1 MLFQRLLVLSILL
14 LSLTRSE
21 KDKLSNKSML
31 TQTEGYSTDM
41 FLDASSGLYNSN
53 SLFKEDTTYIYDEST
68 VKLPN
73 STKSNTERVNE
84 NIVVSSTID
93 TFNPNRN
100 WLRNQKTLADQ
111 FWYIYYSNLSV
122 IPLSY
127 HSQSFCSKLYRIF
140 IFADRSLESMK
151 YNDCDQRKTRALEI
165 AGLKFIRLFNESFQQ
180 DNTCKQMQNI
190 CINVLESFI
199 KKQKVTN
206 VSRVSWNNLLKDL
219 NLDSI
224 IINKSLSP
232 CLFAARYEILYNRQ
246 NYHFMFGIRKP
257 LLCSIKSAVCSEEVY
272 TWNTLNQK

>member
-1 MLFQRLLVLSILL
+1 MLFQHFLVLSILL

-21 KDKLSNKSML
+21 KDKLSNKPML
-31 TQTEGYSTDM
+31 IQTEGYSTDM
-41 FLDASSGLYNSN
+41 FLDASSGPYNSN

-68 VKLPN
+68 VKPPN

-111 FWYIYYSNLSV
+111 FWYIYYSI
-122 IPLSY
+122 IPDY
-127 HSQSFCSKLYRIF
+127 HYYSQSFCSKLYRILR
-140 IFADRSLESMK
+140 FADRSLKSMK

-206 VSRVSWNNLLKDL
+206 VSRVSWNNLLKNL

-257 LLCSIKSAVCSEEVY
+257 LLCSIKSAVCFEGVY